1 MTIKQSIPDP
11 AAEPLGEPNIEAGA
25 VLSDL
30 VAKRAKKAPAHQ
42 PVAKKASAPEP
53 TCEGMNPAPKAKR
66 AAPKA
71 RNPKAAIERV
81 PAETVLALLAELKL
95 TKTQLAQATG
105 KSNSLVSE
113 WVGKGRGRLVSTAD
127 WAAYEVAA
135 RKFAKEGTK

>member
-1 MTIKQSIPDP
+1 
-11 AAEPLGEPNIEAGA
+11 
-25 VLSDL
+25 
-30 VAKRAKKAPAHQ
+30 
-42 PVAKKASAPEP
+42 
-53 TCEGMNPAPKAKR
+53 
-66 AAPKA
+66 
-71 RNPKAAIERV
+71 V

-127 WAAYEVAA
+127 WTAYEVAA